1 MRLEA
6 EFKGF
11 AMNMYNSSF
20 SDELMHL
27 GFPVTKSIQVAVDF
41 KKQMNKNKPQ
51 FIAYFGDQLMG
62 AKLILFQH
70 LQYHT
75 QQNRGRKQTT
85 AGCAPAIPAQTHV
98 SHFLYFAP
106 CFLLS

>member
-75 QQNRGRKQTT
+75 Q
-85 AGCAPAIPAQTHV
+85 
-98 SHFLYFAP
+98 
-106 CFLLS
+106 